1 MTTYKLLKSMKKVA
15 TDIRVVKKDVS
26 IKEEIECAINELM
39 EKSHNESFFFQS
51 RAIKT
56 DSRSY
61 YKVYLPVSKEN
72 FRKEFFINWGY
83 VMNELIAIQIKI
95 GADNVLIVKE

>member
-15 TDIRVVKKDVS
+15 TQIRVVKNDVS
-26 IKEEIECAINELM
+26 IKEEIECAIKELM
-39 EKSHNESFFFQS
+39 AKSHNESFFFQS
-51 RAIKT
+51 RAIKV

-61 YKVYLPVSKEN
+61 YEVCLPVSKEN
-72 FRKEFFINWGY
+72 FRKEFFINWSY
-83 VMNELIAIQIKI
+83 LMNELSAMQIKI